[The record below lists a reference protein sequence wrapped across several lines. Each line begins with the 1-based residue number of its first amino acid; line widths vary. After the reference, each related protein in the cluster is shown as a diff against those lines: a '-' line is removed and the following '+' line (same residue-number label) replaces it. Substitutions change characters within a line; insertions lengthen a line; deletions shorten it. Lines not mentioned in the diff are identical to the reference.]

1 MKKQSTLKGATFII
15 IGRIL
20 SKIIGLFR
28 ERLLSIYFGTSYV
41 IDVWKLGVPL
51 MGIILNVIVN
61 PILKYGTPNITK
73 AYEEKDI
80 GHMKHNIEV
89 IVLLAGTA
97 GVLLSLTFILFP
109 EIIIKLFLPYILS
122 DTNKLITSINMI
134 RLIGYMSILYTF
146 VKIADQLL
154 VSIHIY
160 THLAIKDPLINT
172 IWVVTLAILPYPI
185 FIVLGRTLGAIF
197 YLLFIAYT
205 IYLTSRYV
213 KATFS
218 YDGAPSRKSLARDI
232 FKGTLPM
239 YIGGSITLINQFID
253 RAMAGYLG
261 EGNIAILGYSSII
274 AGIIGA
280 LLIDPF
286 LQSVYPKIS
295 QHIKG
300 NNKEYFLREAHSA
313 ANIILFL
320 GIPAAAALFI
330 MPSRISFFFF
340 GGNRISGKEIYTIGI
355 VAAIMSLT
363 QLISSLKIYSNA
375 LIPLKRTDIG
385 LKIATIVVPFNIV
398 MNYILA
404 FTFNLGVMGL
414 KIATLIAIFISN
426 ITQVYILSRI
436 LNGLNMSHLASVSIK
451 TLLGTVPMAILIY
464 FLNISLPKTRIF
476 TLLIVFVGLN
486 TYFITA
492 YIIKHETLV
501 AIIEKVTKIPE

>member
-1 MKKQSTLKGATFII
+1 
-15 IGRIL
+15 
-20 SKIIGLFR
+20 
-28 ERLLSIYFGTSYV
+28 
-41 IDVWKLGVPL
+41 
-51 MGIILNVIVN
+51 MGIILNVIVD
-61 PILKYGTPNITK
+61 PILKYGVPNITK

-89 IVLLAGTA
+89 VVFLAGTA

-109 EIIIKLFLPYILS
+109 EIIIKLFLPYILG

-146 VKIADQLL
+146 VKIADQIL

-172 IWVVTLAILPYPI
+172 IWVVILAILPYPI

-197 YLLFIAYT
+197 YLLFISYI
-205 IYLTSRYV
+205 IYLASRYI
-213 KATFS
+213 KITFS
-218 YDGAPSRKSLARDI
+218 YDGAPSRKLLARDI

-239 YIGGSITLINQFID
+239 YIGASIMLINQFID

-295 QHIKG
+295 QYIKEH
-300 NNKEYFLREAHSA
+300 NKEHFLKEAHSA
-313 ANIILFL
+313 ASIILFL
-320 GIPAAAALFI
+320 GIPAAVALLI

-340 GGNRISGKEIYTIGI
+340 GGNKISSGEIYTIGI

-385 LKIATIVVPFNIV
+385 LKIATIVVPFNILL
-398 MNYILA
+398 NYILA

-414 KIATLIAIFISN
+414 KIATLIAMFISN

-436 LNGLNMSHLASVSIK
+436 LNGLNMSHLVSVSIK
-451 TLLGTVPMAILIY
+451 TLLETVPMAILIY
-464 FLNISLPKTRIF
+464 FLNIYLPQTRIF
-476 TLLIVFVGLN
+476 TLLIVFAGLS
-486 TYFITA
+486 TYFITT
-492 YIIKHETLV
+492 YITKHETLM
-501 AIIEKVTKIPE
+501 AIIENFTKILE